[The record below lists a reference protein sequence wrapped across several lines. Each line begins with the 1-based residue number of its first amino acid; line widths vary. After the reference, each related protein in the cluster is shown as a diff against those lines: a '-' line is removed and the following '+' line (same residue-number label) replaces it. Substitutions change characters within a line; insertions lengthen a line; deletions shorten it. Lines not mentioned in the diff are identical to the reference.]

1 MMSSNLFVNILKL
14 FSKHFNAVN
23 LKTRRTLTSS
33 ALELQVKYTVMVLK
47 FFNSRTRLVNSE
59 KLILKNQM
67 TSSTHPQIAKM
78 SGQ

>member
-1 MMSSNLFVNILKL
+1 MMSSNLFVNIFKL

-59 KLILKNQM
+59 KLISKNQM